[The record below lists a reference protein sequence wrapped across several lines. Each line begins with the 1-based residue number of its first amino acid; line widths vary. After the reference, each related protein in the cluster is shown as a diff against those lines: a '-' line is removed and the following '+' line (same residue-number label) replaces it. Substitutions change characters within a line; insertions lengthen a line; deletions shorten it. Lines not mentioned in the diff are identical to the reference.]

1 MPRYAV
7 VHSDTES
14 AGEEACSIT
23 DSMSDV
29 SNEAHSDAG
38 DPFCTVVE
46 ALEYGLRN
54 VPLHGAHLRD
64 AEAALRALQ
73 GTSSVLY
80 HQAVSP
86 RWPPA
91 FVAVLERARM
101 ARVRFLL
108 GDDAKQVLR
117 AGTGCHMCGASEHR
131 CQNAFELIGGD
142 ACGLGSCTMAT
153 LSDATDQLEDSDRA
167 LCASHEDAAFLG
179 AYAGGQRCFD
189 LAMAAVVARNL
200 VTDTCYDLHAELHR
214 LMTPALATQLER
226 DERDPT
232 RPIYA
237 LTPIGEVAARLSA
250 RVAAVQDVLRGC
262 HFPDATLGRT
272 GHAAVWARL
281 DESLRARFHFAE
293 ARMRW
298 CGARAAALLGRSPP
312 EEADDDD
319 DGAPVSSR
327 TRAKATKR

>member
-1 MPRYAV
+1 
-7 VHSDTES
+7 
-14 AGEEACSIT
+14 
-23 DSMSDV
+23 
-29 SNEAHSDAG
+29 
-38 DPFCTVVE
+38 
-46 ALEYGLRN
+46 
-54 VPLHGAHLRD
+54 
-64 AEAALRALQ
+64 
-73 GTSSVLY
+73 
-80 HQAVSP
+80 
-86 RWPPA
+86 
-91 FVAVLERARM
+91 VA
-101 ARVRFLL
+101 
-108 GDDAKQVLR
+108 
-117 AGTGCHMCGASEHR
+117 
-131 CQNAFELIGGD
+131 
-142 ACGLGSCTMAT
+142 
-153 LSDATDQLEDSDRA
+153 
-167 LCASHEDAAFLG
+167 
-179 AYAGGQRCFD
+179 
-189 LAMAAVVARNL
+189 
-200 VTDTCYDLHAELHR
+200 DTCYDLHAELHR

-272 GHAAVWARL
+272 GHAAVWGRL

>member
-1 MPRYAV
+1 
-7 VHSDTES
+7 
-14 AGEEACSIT
+14 
-23 DSMSDV
+23 
-29 SNEAHSDAG
+29 
-38 DPFCTVVE
+38 
-46 ALEYGLRN
+46 
-54 VPLHGAHLRD
+54 
-64 AEAALRALQ
+64 
-73 GTSSVLY
+73 
-80 HQAVSP
+80 
-86 RWPPA
+86 
-91 FVAVLERARM
+91 M

-108 GDDAKQVLR
+108 GDDAKRVLR

-131 CQNAFELIGGD
+131 CQNAFELIVGD
-142 ACGLGSCTMAT
+142 ACGLGRCTMAT
-153 LSDATDQLEDSDRA
+153 LSEATDRMEDSDRT

-200 VTDTCYDLHAELHR
+200 VADTCYDLHAELDR
-214 LMTPALATQLER
+214 LMTPALAAQLEH

-237 LTPIGEVAARLSA
+237 LTPISEVAARLSA

-262 HFPDATLGRT
+262 PYPDATLGRT
-272 GHAAVWARL
+272 GHAEVWARL

-293 ARMRW
+293 VRLRW

-312 EEADDDD
+312 EDVD

-327 TRAKATKR
+327 TRAKVTKR